1 MGAPVGAPLDA
12 AHHWRA
18 KLRRCSIGLIAS
30 DPHSAV
36 LSWVG
41 AERIA
46 ISGLPARG
54 AVARLADQGVTH
66 VVNCRAR
73 SQVRLSGD
81 LTAERAAFGSG
92 RVAHAPMWDLGHRQR
107 PVLWAEAVAFAARAL
122 ADDPQ
127 ARVLIHCHWGRRR
140 SAMVAYAVLRMR
152 GRTAEEAAALVLRYR
167 PQAELV
173 PNYVR
178 SVENWLAS
186 AGVAGPAYNAK
197 VNA

>member
-1 MGAPVGAPLDA
+1 MGAPVGAPLGA
-12 AHHWRA
+12 AHCWRA
-18 KLRRCSIGLIAS
+18 RLRRCSIGLVAA

-41 AERIA
+41 GERIA
-46 ISGLPARG
+46 ISGLPPRG
-54 AVARLADQGVTH
+54 TVPGLAGQGVTH

-73 SQVRLSGD
+73 PQVRLSGD

-107 PVLWAEAVAFAARAL
+107 PVLWAEAAAFAARAL

-152 GRTAEEAAALVLRYR
+152 GRTGDEAAALVLRYR

-178 SVENWLAS
+178 SVERWLAT
-186 AGVAGPAYNAK
+186 AGAPAPAYNAK

>member
-1 MGAPVGAPLDA
+1 MGAPVGAAREA
-12 AHHWRA
+12 ARGWRA
-18 KLRRCSIGLIAS
+18 RLRRCSIGLIAA

-41 AERIA
+41 SERIA
-46 ISGLPARG
+46 ISGLPPRG
-54 AVARLADQGVTH
+54 SVQGLAGQGVTH

-73 SQVRLSGD
+73 PQVRLSGD

-140 SAMVAYAVLRMR
+140 SAMIAYAVLRMR
-152 GRTAEEAAALVLRYR
+152 GHAADQAAALVLRYR

-178 SVENWLAS
+178 SVENWLA
-186 AGVAGPAYNAK
+186 AAAAPAPAYNAT
-197 VNA
+197 VSA

>member
-1 MGAPVGAPLDA
+1 MGAPVGAPLGA
-12 AHHWRA
+12 AHNWRA
-18 KLRRCSIGLIAS
+18 RLRRCSIGLIAS

-41 AERIA
+41 GERIA
-46 ISGLPARG
+46 ISGLPPRG
-54 AVARLADQGVTH
+54 SVARLADEGVTH

-73 SQVRLSGD
+73 PQVRLSGD
-81 LTAERAAFGSG
+81 LTAERVAFGSG

-107 PVLWAEAVAFAARAL
+107 PVLWAEAAAFAARAL
-122 ADDPQ
+122 ADDPH

-152 GRTAEEAAALVLRYR
+152 GHTGDEAAALVLRYR

-178 SVENWLAS
+178 SVERWLAS
-186 AGVAGPAYNAK
+186 AAMPVPAYSG
-197 VNA
+197 

>member
-1 MGAPVGAPLDA
+1 
-12 AHHWRA
+12 
-18 KLRRCSIGLIAS
+18 
-30 DPHSAV
+30 
-36 LSWVG
+36 
-41 AERIA
+41 
-46 ISGLPARG
+46 
-54 AVARLADQGVTH
+54 
-66 VVNCRAR
+66 
-73 SQVRLSGD
+73 VRLSGD

-107 PVLWAEAVAFAARAL
+107 PVLWAEAAAFAARAL

-152 GRTAEEAAALVLRYR
+152 GRTGDEAAALVLRYR

-178 SVENWLAS
+178 SVERWLAT
-186 AGVAGPAYNAK
+186 AGVPAPAYNAK